1 MLENRYYII
10 NPTGI
15 TMTEIEKI
23 ILSKSGWDNFDNF
36 GLMVFEVKTSKG
48 KEMAHVMSQFN
59 NDEILIR
66 YAIPNIKGK
75 KISVSFNRTTQQ
87 LNANKTDKEI
97 FDKSDISD
105 FLMMVDTM
113 IKKSKGMYVAPT
125 KVMNQK
131 TEIV

>member
-1 MLENRYYII
+1 
-10 NPTGI
+10 
-15 TMTEIEKI
+15 MTEIEKV

-48 KEMAHVMSQFN
+48 KDLAHVMSQFTN
-59 NDEILIR
+59 EEILIR

-75 KISVSFNRTTQQ
+75 KITVSFNRETQQ
-87 LNANKTDKEI
+87 LNKTKTDKDI
-97 FDKSDISD
+97 FERSDISD
-105 FLMMVDTM
+105 FLMMVHTM

-125 KVMNQK
+125 RLNNQK

>member
-1 MLENRYYII
+1 
-10 NPTGI
+10 
-15 TMTEIEKI
+15 MTEIEKI

-48 KEMAHVMSQFN
+48 KELAHVMSQFSN
-59 NDEILIR
+59 EEILIR

-75 KISVSFNRTTQQ
+75 KVTVSFNRATQQ

-97 FDKSDISD
+97 FAKSDISD
-105 FLMMVDTM
+105 FLMMVNTM

-125 KVMNQK
+125 KLVTPK